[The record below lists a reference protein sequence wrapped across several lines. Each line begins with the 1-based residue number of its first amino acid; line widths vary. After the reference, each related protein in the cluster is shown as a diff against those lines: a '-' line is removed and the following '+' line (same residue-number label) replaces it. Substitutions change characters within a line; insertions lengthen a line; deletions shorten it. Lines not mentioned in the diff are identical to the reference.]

1 MTDYTSDAVDAG
13 IMPDYSRAGVL
24 LSRTA
29 VFTTT
34 ADLLSRETIKMV
46 PIPKGAQ
53 IINIMV
59 ENNSLCQWCGLA
71 SLQVGDGNDTDRFF
85 KDVFTGGAAGGAQVN
100 RNDFFSANTLQ
111 RDPLASH
118 VYTYTADDTI
128 DLFLGGTENNTG
140 LTGTTI
146 AMTVVYKMEGEIGD
160 EDF

>member
-1 MTDYTSDAVDAG
+1 MTDYSSDAVTAN

-34 ADLLSRETIKMV
+34 ADLLSRETIKMI

-53 IINIMV
+53 IINILV
-59 ENNSLCQWCGLA
+59 ENNSLCQWGGLA
-71 SLQVGDGNDTDRFF
+71 TLQVGDGNDTDRFF
-85 KDVFTGGAAGGAQVN
+85 KDVFTGQIM
-100 RNDFFSANTLQ
+100 RNDFFNANTLQ

-146 AMTVVYKMEGEIGD
+146 AMTVIYKMEGEIGD